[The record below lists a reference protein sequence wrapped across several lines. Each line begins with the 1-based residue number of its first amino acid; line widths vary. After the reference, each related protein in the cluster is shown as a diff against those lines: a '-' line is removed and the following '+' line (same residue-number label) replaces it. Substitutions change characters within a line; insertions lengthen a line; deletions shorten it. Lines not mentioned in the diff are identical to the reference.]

1 MAFKTINIIVADDH
15 PVVLTGAVK
24 LLESRAD
31 CKVVAAVRSITEM
44 FSALK
49 QSQCDVLISD
59 FSFDGDSEPDGL
71 LMLEKVTRLFPDV
84 KVIVLSQHD
93 DLVRVRRIMTSG
105 GAGFVSKSSG
115 IPALPFAIDAVL
127 KGMKYVDPETS
138 KLLIEHMFNGAG
150 DHLAEE
156 ALTMREMEVMRLY
169 ARGMTVTKIANCT
182 KRSIKTISAQKQSVM
197 RKLGVDND
205 VELIGALKHIEV
217 GA

>member
-1 MAFKTINIIVADDH
+1 MAFQTINIIVADDH
-15 PVVLTGAVK
+15 PVVLTGVVK
-24 LLESRAD
+24 LLESRPD
-31 CKVVAAVRSITEM
+31 CKVVAAVRSIAEM
-44 FSALK
+44 FSAMK
-49 QSQCDVLISD
+49 QWSCDVLVCD

-71 LMLEKVTRLFPDV
+71 LMLEKITRLFPSV

-127 KGMKYVDPETS
+127 KGTKYVDPETS

-150 DHLAEE
+150 DQLAEE
-156 ALTMREMEVMRLY
+156 SLTMREMEVMRLY
-169 ARGMTVTKIANCT
+169 ARGMSVTKIAHCT

-217 GA
+217 G